1 MIDEEIEKA
10 ILFYIIFRNEEFDV
24 TEKDFT
30 SAINKKI
37 IKAIKGIK
45 AKKEEVSILT
55 IKNKINSRDA
65 KILEYLSNLGE
76 YIYGTN
82 PQTVYETLKKLNKK
96 RELIE
101 LSKEIQE
108 KVRDEEDIDI
118 YIEKIITKLQR
129 IEFQTKKEEEFV
141 DLVSRTAEQIEN
153 NINKTKDYSYY
164 TGFFDLDG
172 LTDGLH
178 GGELTIIGARPRSW
192 KDNIF
197 ITNCR

>member
-30 SAINKKI
+30 SSINKKI

-82 PQTVYETLKKLNKK
+82 PQTVYETLKKLTKK

-129 IEFQTKKEEEFV
+129 IEFQTKKE
-141 DLVSRTAEQIEN
+141 
-153 NINKTKDYSYY
+153 
-164 TGFFDLDG
+164 
-172 LTDGLH
+172 
-178 GGELTIIGARPRSW
+178 
-192 KDNIF
+192 
-197 ITNCR
+197 